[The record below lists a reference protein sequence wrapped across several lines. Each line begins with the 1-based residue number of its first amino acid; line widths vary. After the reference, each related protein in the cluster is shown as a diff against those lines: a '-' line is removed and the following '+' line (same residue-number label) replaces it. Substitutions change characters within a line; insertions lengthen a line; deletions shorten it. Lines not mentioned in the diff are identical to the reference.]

1 MRKLW
6 LKTCG
11 SKSPPSRLF
20 NLRAIILLLPALI
33 IVTILATACGTPT
46 NVPTP
51 TPTSLPGATLTPPPT
66 ETAVPTNLPTPPINI
81 PAQVISYNLGDDTII
96 QDNFP
101 EDSRFRNMPV
111 RLEGVIGVPGSEGP
125 HPVVLIM
132 HGSHVICPDDIWPCS
147 PEEEQK
153 NYEGYAYLVQAL
165 AEAGYVALSINVNAE
180 HTYGYGEGVSPM
192 RTTQLIDLHL
202 GELAAAN
209 AGESD
214 KFGIDLTGRVD
225 LANMVWMGHS
235 RGADLINWIV
245 REQNLATSAS
255 PVGYGPVAGFILISP
270 PFKELELLP
279 VVDLPFAVIMPAC
292 DGDVIDQRGQFFY
305 ESARLAEDRT
315 DFATSVY
322 LEGANHNYFNAILEA
337 EQPDPLANRP
347 DCTAEKLL
355 TAEDQQEFLTQ
366 YTFDFLRQLA
376 DSSEQAEVAAPPVV
390 FPLGE
395 TQPAMFFDGDAFI
408 GNVHMSSLRIPLASL
423 TAVDLTQITEI
434 ALIFD
439 QTPSGTLFW
448 ADLELVK

>member
-1 MRKLW
+1 M
-6 LKTCG
+6 
-11 SKSPPSRLF
+11 PPSF
-20 NLRAIILLLPALI
+20 KITSPKTAAFAICPCA
-33 IVTILATACGTPT
+33 
-46 NVPTP
+46 
-51 TPTSLPGATLTPPPT
+51 
-66 ETAVPTNLPTPPINI
+66 
-81 PAQVISYNLGDDTII
+81 
-96 QDNFP
+96 
-101 EDSRFRNMPV
+101 
-111 RLEGVIGVPGSEGP
+111 LEGVIGVPGSEEP

-214 KFGIDLTGRVD
+214 KFGIDLNGRVD

-255 PVGYGPVAGFILISP
+255 PVGYGPVAGFILIAP

-322 LEGANHNYFNAILEA
+322 LEGANHNYFNAVLEA

-366 YTFDFLRQLA
+366 YTLDFLQRLA
-376 DSSEQAEVAAPPVV
+376 DSSEQAEAAAQRLGLAADTPMPPTYHDYDVR
-390 FPLGE
+390 FNILP
-395 TQPAMFFDGDAFI
+395 
-408 GNVHMSSLRIPLASL
+408 SLN
-423 TAVDLTQITEI
+423 
-434 ALIFD
+434 
-439 QTPSGTLFW
+439 
-448 ADLELVK
+448 